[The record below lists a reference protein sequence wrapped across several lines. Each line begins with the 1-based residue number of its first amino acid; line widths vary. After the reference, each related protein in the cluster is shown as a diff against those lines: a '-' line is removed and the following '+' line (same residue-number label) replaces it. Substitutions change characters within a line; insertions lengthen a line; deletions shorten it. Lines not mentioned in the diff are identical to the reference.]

1 VIDLPASVI
10 YHHDPSN
17 PGVAG
22 AYNRAAEIAAC
33 NGSQWLITLD
43 QDTRVPEDYLIRMAA
58 AAQRSIGYAGVG
70 AVVPQIAAGRKLL
83 SPHHLAF
90 GALPR
95 WFPSGFQGI
104 PSEPVFAFNS
114 GAMIRIDALE
124 QIGGYDTQFSLEY
137 SDTAMFR
144 KLHQYGKR
152 VGISGDIQLRHEF
165 SLIEMNRL
173 LSAER
178 YRRTLAAESAFWD
191 LHMNWLAGCERTMR
205 LLLRSVRQRLR
216 KDRADLRRVT
226 LEFLALR
233 LFHSRRFRL
242 ARWRAAVAG
251 EASHIATME
260 QRPRVSVCM
269 AAYNGG
275 RFIQEQLDSIFPQ
288 LAADDEVVIVDDC
301 STDDTIARIQNCR
314 DERIRLLVHEKNQG
328 VVATFEDT
336 LRSAHG
342 DILFLCDDDDLWA
355 PGKVERVLREFEAHP
370 DVHIVTTRAVLID
383 DRGARLPN
391 ARVNRYGEF
400 LSGFWRNI
408 LMNHYQGSA
417 MAIRAS
423 LLGRVLPFPRH
434 KLFLHDVWIGTRN
447 DAAGGKTSFIDEP
460 LLYYRRHAKNS
471 SLVHRPLRKVRVRLE
486 LLWAHLSRTASI
498 SSD

>member
-1 VIDLPASVI
+1 
-10 YHHDPSN
+10 
-17 PGVAG
+17 
-22 AYNRAAEIAAC
+22 
-33 NGSQWLITLD
+33 
-43 QDTRVPEDYLIRMAA
+43 
-58 AAQRSIGYAGVG
+58 
-70 AVVPQIAAGRKLL
+70 
-83 SPHHLAF
+83 
-90 GALPR
+90 
-95 WFPSGFQGI
+95 
-104 PSEPVFAFNS
+104 
-114 GAMIRIDALE
+114 MIRIDALE

-336 LRSAHG
+336 
-342 DILFLCDDDDLWA
+342 
-355 PGKVERVLREFEAHP
+355 
-370 DVHIVTTRAVLID
+370 
-383 DRGARLPN
+383 
-391 ARVNRYGEF
+391 
-400 LSGFWRNI
+400 
-408 LMNHYQGSA
+408 
-417 MAIRAS
+417 
-423 LLGRVLPFPRH
+423 
-434 KLFLHDVWIGTRN
+434 
-447 DAAGGKTSFIDEP
+447 
-460 LLYYRRHAKNS
+460 
-471 SLVHRPLRKVRVRLE
+471 
-486 LLWAHLSRTASI
+486 
-498 SSD
+498 